1 MRSLIIHGRQP
12 EIARAELESLYGSEV
27 LTPVDNA
34 TLIDLDTSKIDFMRL
49 GGMVKLCK
57 VLTILDTT
65 NWREVQAFLEK
76 SVPEHAKNL
85 PEGKLKLG
93 LSVYGL
99 NTKPNQLVATGLE
112 LKKLI
117 KKSGR
122 SVRIVPNKDN
132 ELNAAQVL
140 HNQLT
145 HKLGW
150 ELVFVKYGNKTILAQ
165 SIAVQDIDRYSARD
179 YERPFRDSKVGMLPP
194 KLAQIIINLAVG
206 RTDDSKDLVC
216 MPNGQGEP
224 KDLTVVD
231 PFCGTGVILQE
242 ATLMNYKAY
251 GSDLEPRMIEY
262 SEKNMNWLK
271 SQYPE
276 WQIEFN
282 VEQADATNHQW
293 QEVLKSK
300 AVIACETYLGRPFSS
315 PPTPEIL
322 EKNISDCDTIHRKFL
337 KNLAHQ
343 TKPGFRLC
351 IAVPA
356 WRVKNRFLHLRVLDS
371 LDKMG
376 YNRVKFE
383 FSSNQDLI
391 YNRPDQI
398 VAREL
403 VVLERL

>member
-12 EIARAELESLYGSEV
+12 EIARAELESLYGSDV
-27 LTPVDNA
+27 LLPVGNA
-34 TLIDLDTSKIDFMRL
+34 TLIDLDTSEIDFMRL

-57 VLTILDTT
+57 VLTVLETT

-99 NTKPNQLVATGLE
+99 NTKPSQLVATGLE

-122 SVRIVPNKDN
+122 SVRVVPNKDN

-145 HKLGW
+145 HMLGW
-150 ELVFVKYGNKTILAQ
+150 ELVFVKHGNKTILAQ

-179 YERPFRDSKVGMLPP
+179 YDRPFRDSKVGMLPP
-194 KLAQIIINLAVG
+194 KLAQIIINLATSSAEAAQPACLPSG
-206 RTDDSKDLVC
+206 QPQKKDL
-216 MPNGQGEP
+216 
-224 KDLTVVD
+224 KIID

-242 ATLMNYKAY
+242 ATLMNFSAY
-251 GSDLEPRMIEY
+251 GSDLDERMVDY
-262 SEKNMNWLK
+262 SSKNLEWLK
-271 SQYPE
+271 SQYPDWE
-276 WQIEFN
+276 INYE
-282 VEQADATNHQW
+282 VDQADATNHQW
-293 QEVLKSK
+293 QKALKSQ

-315 PPTPEIL
+315 PPSREIL
-322 EKNISDCDTIHRKFL
+322 EKNMSDCDTIHRKFL
-337 KNLAHQ
+337 KNLAFQ

-356 WRVKNRFLHLRVLDS
+356 WRVKNQFLHLRVLDS
-371 LDKMG
+371 IDKMG
-376 YNRVKFE
+376 YNRVKFK
-383 FSSNQDLI
+383 FSSNQDLV
-391 YNRPDQI
+391 YYRPDQI

>member
-12 EIARAELESLYGSEV
+12 EIARAELESLYGSDA
-27 LTPVDNA
+27 LLPVGNA
-34 TLIDLDTSKIDFMRL
+34 TLIDLDTSEIDFMRL

-57 VLTILDTT
+57 VLTILETT

-99 NTKPNQLVATGLE
+99 NTKPSQLVATGLE

-117 KKSGR
+117 KKTGR
-122 SVRIVPNKDN
+122 SVRVVPNKDN

-150 ELVFVKYGNKTILAQ
+150 ELVFVKHGNKTILAQ

-179 YERPFRDSKVGMLPP
+179 YDRPFRDSKVGMLPP
-194 KLAQIIINLAVG
+194 KLAQIIINLA
-206 RTDDSKDLVC
+206 TSKSEATSPACL
-216 MPNGQGEP
+216 PSGQP
-224 KDLTVVD
+224 QTKNLTIID

-242 ATLMNYKAY
+242 ATLMNFSAY
-251 GSDLEPRMIEY
+251 GSDLDERMVDY
-262 SEKNMNWLK
+262 SSKNLEWLK
-271 SQYPE
+271 SQYPGWE
-276 WQIEFN
+276 INYE
-282 VEQADATNHQW
+282 VDQADATNHQW
-293 QEVLKSK
+293 QEALKPQ

-315 PPTPEIL
+315 LPSREIL
-322 EKNISDCDTIHRKFL
+322 EKNMSDCDTIHRKFL
-337 KNLAHQ
+337 KNLASQ

-356 WRVKNRFLHLRVLDS
+356 WRVKNGFLHLRVLDS

-383 FSSNQDLI
+383 FSSNQDLV
-391 YNRPDQI
+391 YYRPDQI